1 VRDLYEQYEDHTP
14 QCTCWQGIYADRHM
28 LWHAMYDTPAYRQH
42 FRAMTPVH
50 MKRSLP
56 TTLRG
61 VLDRMLSKSYIS
73 VLDAGTRAQ
82 LVRQVQAVFD
92 GGLCGREMLD
102 EAQGV
107 WAYPYQTG
115 TQALLTS

>member
-1 VRDLYEQYEDHTP
+1 
-14 QCTCWQGIYADRHM
+14 M
-28 LWHAMYDTPAYRQH
+28 LWHAMYDTPAFQEH
-42 FRAMTPVH
+42 FRALTPVH

-56 TTLRG
+56 TTLQG

-73 VLDAGTRAQ
+73 VLDAATQVQ
-82 LVRQVQAVFD
+82 LVRQVQAVFE

-115 TQALLTS
+115 TQAPLTSDLHMFRRR